1 MAFEYHNILIAVDG
15 SKASDFAFQKAI
27 DIAKRNH
34 AKLIISHVVDTRVYS
49 TIEAY
54 DRNVSD
60 RVQNDALELLKSYEE
75 RATRAG
81 VQNVVIDVEHGSPK
95 VKIAKEVAPRHGADL
110 IICGATGMNAVE
122 RFFIGS
128 VSEHITRYAKVDVLV
143 IRPEDDQKKS

>member
-1 MAFEYHNILIAVDG
+1 MAFEYHDIVIAVDG

-54 DRNVSD
+54 DRSVSD
-60 RVQNDALELLKSYEE
+60 RVQNDAMELLKSYQE
-75 RATRAG
+75 RAEKAG
-81 VQNVVIDVEHGSPK
+81 IDNVVVDLEHGSPK
-95 VKIAKEVAPRHGADL
+95 VKIAKEVAPKHGADL
-110 IICGATGMNAVE
+110 IICGATGMNTVE

-143 IRPEDDQKKS
+143 VRPEDMVQ

>member
-1 MAFEYHNILIAVDG
+1 MAFEYHNIVIAVDG

-27 DIAKRNH
+27 DIAKRNN
-34 AKLIISHVVDTRVYS
+34 AKLVISHVVDTRVYS

-54 DRNVSD
+54 DRSVSD
-60 RVQNDALELLKSYEE
+60 RVQNDALELLKSFEK
-75 RATRAG
+75 RATQAG
-81 VQNVVIDVEHGSPK
+81 VHNVVTDIEHGSPK
-95 VKIAKEVAPRHGADL
+95 VKIAKEVAPRHRADL

-143 IRPEDDQKKS
+143 VRPEEN

>member
-27 DIAKRNH
+27 DITKRNH

>member
-1 MAFEYHNILIAVDG
+1 MAFEYHDIVIAVDG
-15 SKASDFAFQKAI
+15 SKASEFAFYKAI

-54 DRNVSD
+54 DRSVSD
-60 RVQNDALELLKSYEE
+60 RVENDALELL
-75 RATRAG
+75 RAYKTRAEEAG
-81 VQNVVIDVEHGSPK
+81 VENVITDLEHGSPK

-110 IICGATGMNAVE
+110 IICGATGMNTVE

-128 VSEHITRYAKVDVLV
+128 VSEHITRYSKVDVLV
-143 IRPEDDQKKS
+143 VRPENE